1 MAANRKNKT
10 KKQSVPLKKDGTP
23 DLRYKQPVPLKKD
36 GTPDLRYAVNQQQQK
51 KKKKPTLYH
60 RLLKESTKL
69 NDRLPEERKLSL
81 SERRKLIKNVL
92 LPKYKKIPKSKHRVK
107 DFQKTLEREFDKFPI
122 RESCDVLYLDDD
134 SFAIIEYF
142 HLDET
147 IAELMP
153 DCVYVKVSAGSFGE
167 TKIFNT
173 RDYEYNKNGVRDIV
187 ENIRAEAENSSGVY
201 IFSGTKKLRPRRRN
215 DGTPENYFMDFV
227 LIVND
232 IPQADDTS
240 VDYKL
245 PKGVETKKKKRKIR
259 QEIEQRVKKLKSKK
273 DSRRRT
279 KKIVEKKLK
288 EVKASVK
295 RAEKSPTEYNQSKS
309 EIQILKLM
317 GYVTKSYTE
326 GRMTKKEYDKLI
338 DSLIAERNKKKK

>member
-1 MAANRKNKT
+1 
-10 KKQSVPLKKDGTP
+10 
-23 DLRYKQPVPLKKD
+23 
-36 GTPDLRYAVNQQQQK
+36 
-51 KKKKPTLYH
+51 
-60 RLLKESTKL
+60 
-69 NDRLPEERKLSL
+69 
-81 SERRKLIKNVL
+81 
-92 LPKYKKIPKSKHRVK
+92 
-107 DFQKTLEREFDKFPI
+107 
-122 RESCDVLYLDDD
+122 
-134 SFAIIEYF
+134 
-142 HLDET
+142 
-147 IAELMP
+147 MP

-295 RAEKSPTEYNQSKS
+295 RAEKSPTEYNESKS

-326 GRMTKKEYDKLI
+326 GRMTKKEYDRLI